1 VRLFHFRRITFGQ
14 QLTEK
19 ARRALFVQQLSRTS
33 KFGANVFLLGETI
46 PNVENGF
53 GVVQVNGWLER

>member
-1 VRLFHFRRITFGQ
+1 VCAFFTLGAITFGQ

-33 KFGANVFLLGETI
+33 KFGANVFLLGKTI

-53 GVVQVNGWLER
+53 GVVQVTRLA